1 MLKHLSTLLLVT
13 ALVVSTSSPA
23 CDLNVSCDKCA
34 KESEYSWN
42 PNNLFV
48 TTRLSR
54 FYSLNDK
61 IAEAYRANDSGKVK
75 VLAKENLE
83 LAAAYRCNW
92 NFGNAIHD
100 TNRILGLVS
109 LKSGDIDAAAN
120 YLLKAGKSTG
130 SPQLNS
136 FGPELDLANELL
148 KLGKVDAVQ
157 SYLKDI
163 KAFWEMNNGQVDVW
177 LAQIEK
183 GGRPQLDRFSGNKP
197 GPILLFMFWFA
208 TAWPVIVSIAFFY
221 AKRKR
226 ITKKPLFLIIAV
238 SSGYAAMY
246 LGNWIIGYVIQT
258 IIPGIENLGKTTI
271 FLMSYL
277 PLGIVLFLPILVV
290 LILLRFFQSNV
301 KD

>member
-1 MLKHLSTLLLVT
+1 MLKLISTILLVT
-13 ALVVSTSSPA
+13 VLFTSVPLRA
-23 CDLNVSCDKCA
+23 CDANVSCDKCA
-34 KESEYSWN
+34 KESEFSWN
-42 PNNLFV
+42 PNNQFV

-54 FYSLNDK
+54 FYSLNDN
-61 IAEAYRANDSGKVK
+61 IAEAYKANDFGKVK

-109 LKSGDIDAAAN
+109 LKNGDIDAASN

-130 SPQLNS
+130 SPQLDS

-148 KLGKVDAVQ
+148 QLGKVDAVQ

-163 KAFWEMNNGQVDVW
+163 KAFWEMNNGQVDAW

-183 GGRPQLDRFSGNKP
+183 GERPQLDRFSAHKT
-197 GPILLFMFWFA
+197 GPLLLFMFWLV
-208 TAWPVIVSIAFFY
+208 TAWPVIVSIVFLY
-221 AKRKR
+221 AKRKL
-226 ITKKPLFLIIAV
+226 IIKKALFFIIAV

-258 IIPGIENLGKTTI
+258 FIPGIENLGKTTI

-277 PLGIVLFLPILVV
+277 PIGIVLFLPILVV
-290 LILLRFFQSNV
+290 SILFRFFQPNV